1 MTPTLSEEQIENVFE
16 IYHEQLLEEGME
28 FLSRPKNEINNLR
41 VNLLF
46 KAKNGKK
53 VAVVVR
59 KETIPTEEVGLARRY
74 ARSIKCDRLMIAAP
88 HIKEVIQK
96 FFDDSGIEYLEF
108 DIDKILD
115 LSVQIVN
122 ASTDGQATISL
133 NSDKYHAGNEK
144 DASSKTKPDGNL
156 AFKVVY
162 TDSNWNGVCSK
173 LVAQQNFIDR
183 TWCGIQAKND
193 VNCQSAKYSNPSD
206 LTTENS
212 PCHDCIAQKELFFY
226 AGHFHGEKHNNE
238 PKKCLY
244 AKIDKIA
251 VFTSRKNDES
261 EDERFVFAIGQM
273 NSFQRVNDTRG
284 DYELYHCDKDT
295 AIIFNTSRPKFWKY
309 YSNSNNPDKEAW
321 NSGLY
326 RYLDDEV
333 VSSILTDIIGSNR
346 YPNKVK
352 KRAKF
357 LLEQL

>member
-1 MTPTLSEEQIENVFE
+1 MTPTLSEKQIENVFE

-28 FLSRPKNEINNLR
+28 FLSRPKNEINDLR

-46 KAKNGKK
+46 KDKNGKK

-59 KETIPTEEVGLARRY
+59 KETIPTEDVGLARKY
-74 ARSIKCDRLMIAAP
+74 ARSIKCDRLIIAAP
-88 HIKEVIQK
+88 HVKERIQK
-96 FFDDSGIEYLEF
+96 SFVDSGIECLEF
-108 DIDKILD
+108 DISEV
-115 LSVQIVN
+115 LSLSAQI
-122 ASTDGQATISL
+122 ADESTSGQARIAL
-133 NSDKYHAGNEK
+133 NFKKNYAGTEK
-144 DASSKTKPDGNL
+144 DSSFKSNPDGNL

-162 TDSNWNGVCSK
+162 TDSNWNGVCSRE
-173 LVAQQNFIDR
+173 VAQQNFIDR
-183 TWCGIQAKND
+183 TWCGIQAKHD

-206 LTTENS
+206 LTIENS

-273 NSFQRVNDTRG
+273 NSFQTVKDTRG

-309 YSNSNNPDKEAW
+309 YSNSNNPDREAW

-326 RYLDDEV
+326 RYLENEV
-333 VSSILTDIIGSNR
+333 VSNILIDIIGSNR

-352 KRAKF
+352 KRAE
-357 LLEQL
+357 LLMEQV